1 MSANGATTGEGDVRT
16 LWIGDLVRIPSTRL
30 PLSATADASAR
41 RASLP
46 PHRTRDR
53 NRDVDATIFLQA
65 FDTPGR
71 RAFDS

>member
-16 LWIGDLVRIPSTRL
+16 LWIGDLVRFRRRVSPFRRPRTR
-30 PLSATADASAR
+30 PR